1 MTAFYTP
8 SLKEGLNTI
17 DGNEAFH
24 CSKVLR
30 KKSGDFCLVF
40 DGSENYHKVVLKSVS
55 NKQCTFEILETITV
69 LEQKIKLNIA
79 IAPTKNIQRFE
90 WFLEKATEMGVN
102 KITPIIC
109 ERSERKHINKQRLEK
124 IIISAAKQSRN
135 FRLPQINE
143 MQKFNDFLNFLNIG
157 SPNYIAYCAK
167 GLPYIKDVFKDLSK
181 ELTIFIGP
189 EGDFSNNEIE
199 SALSKQFIGISLGAS
214 RLRTETAGVM
224 SCALI
229 YDKNQS

>member
-1 MTAFYTP
+1 
-8 SLKEGLNTI
+8 
-17 DGNEAFH
+17 
-24 CSKVLR
+24 
-30 KKSGDFCLVF
+30 
-40 DGSENYHKVVLKSVS
+40 
-55 NKQCTFEILETITV
+55 
-69 LEQKIKLNIA
+69 
-79 IAPTKNIQRFE
+79 
-90 WFLEKATEMGVN
+90 
-102 KITPIIC
+102 
-109 ERSERKHINKQRLEK
+109 
-124 IIISAAKQSRN
+124 
-135 FRLPQINE
+135 PQINE